1 MKESKTKDP
10 ELFKY
15 TLEFQELKMTPE
27 LLQSISEGIK
37 ESRNQH
43 IEAYWKEFG
52 FKDFR
57 GNSWKYLI
65 IIIIL
70 NCMSKN

>member
-15 TLEFQELKMTPE
+15 TLEFQEIKMTPE

-43 IEAYWKEFG
+43 IETYWNEFG

-57 GNSWKYLI
+57 GNSWI
-65 IIIIL
+65 FNL
-70 NCMSKN
+70 NY